1 MGHCS
6 GAHCVRPLHGA
17 LLHQCEDLSQPPVYT
32 WALSPGGH
40 NVAILTA
47 KQAAGFL
54 NCSYSHL
61 YQMRAAGRGPR
72 FFKDGTFVK
81 YRREDLDAW
90 VEERLRK

>member
-1 MGHCS
+1 M
-6 GAHCVRPLHGA
+6 
-17 LLHQCEDLSQPPVYT
+17 
-32 WALSPGGH
+32 
-40 NVAILTA
+40 ILTA

-54 NCSYSHL
+54 SCSYSHL

-81 YRREDLDAW
+81 YRKVDLEAW

>member
-1 MGHCS
+1 MTDQ
-6 GAHCVRPLHGA
+6 V
-17 LLHQCEDLSQPPVYT
+17 
-32 WALSPGGH
+32 
-40 NVAILTA
+40 NLTA
-47 KQAAGFL
+47 KQAAFWL

-81 YRREDLDAW
+81 YPLEGLKAW